1 MTTYSTANGIT
12 LSTSGSTTRWAINTS
27 GGETQV
33 GTSGNDAFS
42 GAGGDVLIGGLGDD
56 TYYLWDN
63 RETVVE
69 QAGQGVDTVVVNYWG
84 AATLAANVEN
94 LILNSP
100 GANSGTGNAL
110 NNIIIAGSVGATL
123 DGGAGNDILV
133 GGAGAD
139 LFIVKAG
146 NGSDAIVNFAPSNDV
161 IKLQGYGITSF
172 DQLAALATQNGAD
185 VKFAFANGES
195 LVLRNV
201 SLSSL
206 SAYDFGMLPSSPASL
221 TALSQ
226 MVGPAKA
233 LTMNGW
239 TIVNNVWNPGSLAYG
254 TDYSVS
260 TAYSAGDLTKQT
272 TFSWSFPIVIDPNPT
287 IRAYQEIS
295 YGLNPYA
302 STSSSPANPFAIQL
316 SSLSSLEVKYDVEY
330 HGNLAGFD
338 VAFDLWLTSRP
349 NGNASTITN
358 EVMIWLHKGGLIPF
372 GSQVGTY
379 SDGVISAKIYY
390 QAGARPYTAVVL
402 DTDSTSGDIDIAS
415 ILAKLVSLNLVSS
428 SEYLASLEFGAE
440 VGSGAG
446 ALTIHSLDLSVGKA
460 DAAAAAAAAPLAPTI
475 TASLSDNA
483 GLANGLTK
491 VNHVT
496 LSGTAAAGTV
506 VQILDGSSQIGTAVA
521 GSSGAWSFATGTLA
535 DGSHG
540 FTAKAVDGS
549 GNASAMSSSF
559 NVIVDTTAPVA
570 PAITSF
576 SPDSYVAGDGVTNAN
591 QVTLNGS
598 AEQGSTVKLFDGATL
613 IGTVVAGANGS
624 WSYTTSTL
632 SDATH
637 SFSARSTDAAGNV
650 SAMSPG
656 FNITVDTV
664 APRPTVTSFSPDSNV
679 VGDGI
684 TNANQITLRGTGE
697 VGRQVQVFDGANQI
711 GTASVDGTGA
721 WTFATATLAN
731 GVHSF
736 TTKQTDAAGNV
747 GTSAALS
754 VTVDT
759 IGPGAPV
766 ISSSASVSASSTSV
780 SGTAEAGAKVW
791 LYDGANLLGTGV
803 AAANGSWTIGSGA
816 LVAGIHTLTAV
827 ATDTAGNS
835 SGVSNALNQIVGTVM
850 ESTGTTTLA
859 TGGTNYYLSDGGA
872 ALLLKYSGAAVQTG
886 QFGAFTA
893 IAAEKTASGYD
904 VAWKAAGSDQYM
916 VWSVDA
922 NGAFTANLTGTVSG
936 ASSALQALESVF
948 HQDLNGDGV
957 IGQAAPQVIAQSAS
971 VQIGTT
977 DLVFFNNSSH
987 TAAIW
992 QVGGPSQGS
1001 PQVVAGASGSN
1012 FAAKADFNGDGLTDL
1027 LFINSVT
1034 HEVSEL
1040 LSNGA
1045 QAASAVTVGSI
1056 NTASGWHF
1064 ADIVDFNADGKSDL
1078 LFVNSATNGI
1088 AVWQMDGAKIAAGPQ
1103 IGVMAQ
1109 GFHIASTGD
1118 FNGDGKTDLF
1128 MINDNT
1134 HDAMIWQ
1141 MNGTQV
1147 ASKTT
1152 IATINVAGG
1161 WDFVGTGDFNGDG
1174 KTDLLFLNEQ
1184 THGVATWQMNG
1195 NQITSGSQIA
1205 VMNAAGGWRFA
1216 DVGDFNGDGKS
1227 DLLFLNDTTHGVA
1240 AWEMNG
1246 TKIMGSAVLGT
1257 VGADDHYVG
1266 LQSIDGGQKS
1276 AILFENSV
1284 THALTA
1290 VEINGGQ
1297 GVLQQLG
1304 VMNADAGWHLA
1315 I

>member
-1 MTTYSTANGIT
+1 MTTYSTANGLI
-12 LSTSGSTTRWAINTS
+12 LSTSGNTTRWAINTS
-27 GGETQV
+27 GAETQV

-69 QAGQGVDTVVVNYWG
+69 QAGQGVDTIVVNYWG
-84 AATLAANVEN
+84 AATLPDNVEN

-123 DGGAGNDILV
+123 DGGAGYDVLV

-139 LFIVKAG
+139 LFVVKAG
-146 NGSDAIVNFAPSNDV
+146 NGSDAVVNFMPSND
-161 IKLQGYGITSF
+161 IIRLQGYGITSF
-172 DQLAALATQNGAD
+172 DQLTALATQSGAD
-185 VKFAFANGES
+185 VRFVFANGES

-201 SLSSL
+201 SLSNL
-206 SAYDFGMLPSSPASL
+206 SAYDFGLPPSSLTSL
-221 TALSQ
+221 ATSSQ

-233 LTMNGW
+233 FTANGW
-239 TIVNNVWNPGSLAYG
+239 TIVNNVWNPGSLVYG

-260 TAYSAGDLTKQT
+260 TTYTAADLTKQT
-272 TFSWSFPIVIDPNPT
+272 TFNWSFPIVIDPNPT
-287 IRAYQEIS
+287 IRAYQEIA

-316 SSLSSLEVKYDVEY
+316 SSLSSLSVKYDVEY

-358 EVMIWLHKGGLIPF
+358 EVMIWLHKGGLVPF

-390 QAGARPYTAVVL
+390 QAGTRPYIAVVL
-402 DTDSTSGDIDIAS
+402 DTDSTAGDINVAS
-415 ILAKLVSLNLVSS
+415 ILAKLVSLNLVST

-446 ALTIHSLDLSVGKA
+446 ALTIHGLELSVA
-460 DAAAAAAAAPLAPTI
+460 QTAAAAAAPAAPTI
-475 TASLSDNA
+475 TASSSDSA
-483 GLANGLTK
+483 GLASGLTK
-491 VNHVT
+491 VNQVT
-496 LSGTAAAGTV
+496 LSGTAAAGAS
-506 VQILDGSSQIGTAVA
+506 VQIFDGNSQIGTAVVS
-521 GSSGAWSFATGTLA
+521 SSGTWSFATASLA
-535 DGSHG
+535 DGSHA
-540 FTAKAVDGS
+540 FTAKTVDGG
-549 GNASAMSSSF
+549 GNASAISSPF

-576 SPDSYVAGDGVTNAN
+576 SPDSYISGDHITNAN
-591 QVTLNGS
+591 HVTLNGS
-598 AEQGSTVKLFDGATL
+598 AEQGSTVNIFDGATQ
-613 IGTVVAGANGS
+613 IGTVIANANGF
-624 WSYTTSTL
+624 WSYATSTL
-632 SDATH
+632 SDAAH
-637 SFSARSTDAAGNV
+637 SFSAQATDAAGNV
-650 SAMSPG
+650 SGRSSS
-656 FNITVDTV
+656 FDVTVDTV
-664 APRPTVTSFSPDSNV
+664 APQPTVTSFSPDSNV
-679 VGDGI
+679 IGDGI

-697 VGRQVQVFDGANQI
+697 VGRQVQVFDGTSQI
-711 GTASVDGTGA
+711 GTATVDGTGA
-721 WTFATATLAN
+721 WTFATATLAS

-736 TTKQTDAAGNV
+736 SVKQTDAAGNV
-747 GTSAALS
+747 GISTALS

-759 IGPGAPV
+759 IAPGAPV
-766 ISSSASVSASSTSV
+766 ISSNASVSAGSTSV

-791 LYDGANLLGTGV
+791 LYDGASLLGTGV
-803 AAANGSWTIGSGA
+803 AAANGSWTISTGT
-816 LVAGIHTLTAV
+816 LLAGIHVFTAV
-827 ATDTAGNS
+827 ATDAAGNQ
-835 SGVSNALNQIVGTVM
+835 SGASNALNQVVGTVV
-850 ESTGTTTLA
+850 ESIGTTTLA
-859 TGGTNYYLSDGGA
+859 TGGTNYYLSDSGT

-893 IAAEKTASGYD
+893 IAAEKTSSGYD

-922 NGAFTANLTGTVSG
+922 NGAFVANLTGTVAG
-936 ASSALQALESVF
+936 ASSALQSLESVF

-957 IGQAAPQVIAQSAS
+957 IGQASPQVIAQAAS
-971 VQIGTT
+971 VQIGST

-992 QVGGPSQGS
+992 QLGGQSQGS
-1001 PQVVAGASGSN
+1001 PQVVAGATGSN
-1012 FAAKADFNGDGLTDL
+1012 FAAKGDFNGDGHTDL
-1027 LFINSVT
+1027 LFINDAT

-1045 QAASAVTVGSI
+1045 QPASVVTVGAI
-1056 NTASGWHF
+1056 NAASGWHF
-1064 ADIVDFNADGKSDL
+1064 VDIADFNGDGKSDL
-1078 LFVNSATNGI
+1078 LFVNSATNGV

-1118 FNGDGKTDLF
+1118 FNGDGKTDLL
-1128 MINDNT
+1128 MVNDST
-1134 HDAMIWQ
+1134 HDAAVWQ

-1152 IATINVAGG
+1152 IGTINAAGG
-1161 WDFVGTGDFNGDG
+1161 WNFVETGDFNGDG
-1174 KTDLLFLNEQ
+1174 KTDLLFLNGQ
-1184 THGVATWQMNG
+1184 THGVAIWQMNG
-1195 NQITSGSQIA
+1195 SQITSSSQIA
-1205 VMNAAGGWRFA
+1205 VMNAAGGWHFA

-1240 AWEMNG
+1240 IWQMNG
-1246 TKIMGSAVLGT
+1246 TKIMSSAVIAT

-1266 LQSIDGGQKS
+1266 LQSVDGGQGS

-1284 THALTA
+1284 THALTS
-1290 VEINGGQ
+1290 VEMNGSQ
-1297 GVLQQLG
+1297 GVIQQLG

>member
-1 MTTYSTANGIT
+1 MTTYSTANGLT
-12 LSTSGSTTRWAINTS
+12 LSTSGTTTRWAINTT
-27 GGETQV
+27 GAETQV

-63 RETVVE
+63 RETVIE
-69 QAGQGVDTVVVNYWG
+69 QAGQGIDTIVVNYWG
-84 AATLAANVEN
+84 AATLPDNVEN
-94 LILNSP
+94 LILNTP

-146 NGSDAIVNFAPSNDV
+146 NGSDSIVNFAPSNDI

-172 DQLAALATQNGAD
+172 DQLAALATQSGAD

-206 SAYDFGMLPSSPASL
+206 SAYDFGLQPSPPAAL
-221 TALSQ
+221 TGFSQ

-233 LTMNGW
+233 LTTNGW
-239 TIVNNVWNPGSLAYG
+239 TIVNNVWNPGSLVYG

-260 TAYSAGDLTKQT
+260 TVYTASDLTKQT
-272 TFSWSFPIVIDPNPT
+272 TFNWSFPIVIDPNPT

-316 SSLSSLEVKYDVEY
+316 SSLSNLSVKYDVDY
-330 HGNLAGFD
+330 QGNLAGFD

-358 EVMIWLHKGGLIPF
+358 EVMIWLHKGGLVPF

-402 DTDSTSGDIDIAS
+402 DTDSKTGDINITS

-446 ALTIHSLDLSVGKA
+446 ALTIHSLDLTVAKA
-460 DAAAAAAAAPLAPTI
+460 EAAAAAAAPLAPTI
-475 TASLSDNA
+475 TASSSDNA

-491 VNHVT
+491 TNHVT
-496 LSGTAAAGTV
+496 LSGTAPAGTV
-506 VQILDGSSQIGTAVA
+506 VQVFDGNSQIGIAVA
-521 GSSGAWSFATGTLA
+521 SNSGAWSFTTATLA
-535 DGSHG
+535 DGSHA
-540 FTAKAVDGS
+540 FTAKAVDGA
-549 GNASAMSSSF
+549 GNVSAMSSPF
-559 NVIVDTTAPVA
+559 NVAVDTTAPVA
-570 PAITSF
+570 PTITSF
-576 SPDSYVAGDGVTNAN
+576 SPDSHISGDGITNAN
-591 QVTLNGS
+591 QVTLSGA
-598 AEQGSTVKLFDGATL
+598 AEQGSTVKIFDGATL
-613 IGTVVAGANGS
+613 VGTVVAGANGS
-624 WSYTTSTL
+624 WSYTSSTL

-637 SFSARSTDAAGNV
+637 SFSVQATDAAGNASV
-650 SAMSPG
+650 RSSG

-664 APRPTVTSFSPDSNV
+664 APRPTVASFSPDSNV

-697 VGRQVQVFDGANQI
+697 VGRQVQIFDGTNQI

-721 WTFATATLAN
+721 WVFATSTLTS

-736 TTKQTDAAGNV
+736 TVRQTDGAGNV

-759 IGPGAPV
+759 VAPGVPA
-766 ISSSASVSASSTSV
+766 ISSNASVSANSTSI

-791 LYDGANLLGTGV
+791 LYDGATLLGTGI
-803 AAANGSWTIGSGA
+803 AAANGSWTINTGTLA
-816 LVAGIHTLTAV
+816 AGIHTFTAA
-827 ATDTAGNS
+827 ATDAAGNS
-835 SGVSNALNQIVGTVM
+835 SGVSNALNQVVGTIV
-850 ESTGTTTLA
+850 EATGTTTLA
-859 TGGTNYYLSDGGA
+859 TGGSNYYLLDGGA
-872 ALLLKYSGAAVQTG
+872 ALLLKYSGAAVQAG

-893 IAAEKTASGYD
+893 IAAEKTGSGYD

-922 NGAFTANLTGTVSG
+922 NGAFTANLTGTVT
-936 ASSALQALESVF
+936 ATSSALQSLETVF

-957 IGQAAPQVIAQSAS
+957 IGQASPQVIAQAAS
-971 VQIGTT
+971 VQIGNT

-992 QVGGPSQGS
+992 QLGGQSQGN

-1012 FAAKADFNGDGLTDL
+1012 FVAKADFNGDGSTDL
-1027 LFINSVT
+1027 LFINDAT

-1045 QAASAVTVGSI
+1045 QAPSAVTVGSI

-1064 ADIVDFNADGKSDL
+1064 ADIVDFNGDGKSDL
-1078 LFVNSATNGI
+1078 LFVNSATNGV

-1118 FNGDGKTDLF
+1118 FNADGKTDLL
-1128 MINDNT
+1128 MINDST
-1134 HDAMIWQ
+1134 HDATIWQ

-1152 IATINVAGG
+1152 IATINAAGG

-1174 KTDLLFLNEQ
+1174 KTDLLFLNGQ
-1184 THGVATWQMNG
+1184 THGVAIWQMNG
-1195 NQITSGSQIA
+1195 SQITSGSQIA
-1205 VMNAAGGWRFA
+1205 VMNAAGGWHFA

-1227 DLLFLNDTTHGVA
+1227 DLLFLNDATHGVA
-1240 AWEMNG
+1240 VWAMNG
-1246 TKIMGSAVLGT
+1246 TKIMGSAVIGT

-1266 LQSIDGGQKS
+1266 LQNVDGGQKS

-1290 VEINGGQ
+1290 VEMNGAQ
-1297 GVLQQLG
+1297 GVVQQLG
-1304 VMNADAGWHLA
+1304 IMNADAGWHLA